1 MKRYKPILLS
11 TVTNYKEEKHEES
24 SVVSVRRR
32 IIKKIINY
40 LKRRPT

>member
-1 MKRYKPILLS
+1 MREVKRDKPILLC

-32 IIKKIINY
+32 IIKKKN
-40 LKRRPT
+40 